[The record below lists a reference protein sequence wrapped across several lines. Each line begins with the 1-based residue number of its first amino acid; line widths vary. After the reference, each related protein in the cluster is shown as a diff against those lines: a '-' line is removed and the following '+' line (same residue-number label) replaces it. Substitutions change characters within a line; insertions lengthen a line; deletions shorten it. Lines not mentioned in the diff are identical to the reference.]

1 MATGPASHAAIDAS
15 HLPTAL
21 RLKFQLSN
29 WFSPLDLASEQLNG
43 GGPSTRHKA
52 STALESFKRIG
63 MPVLAAVLGLACL
76 ATVGFLVKVYL
87 DYHYLVC
94 KQPLKLV
101 PLQQVCDG
109 QADCLQGEDE
119 ANCPQ
124 WVPEGPPAGARV
136 SRDRSILQVLNR
148 NTGAWSCICHDHF
161 SLVLAK
167 AACEQ
172 MGYRSTPT
180 FQAVK
185 AGAGQPLPPREV
197 TLSNGSLQ
205 MSEPG
210 RKCLSG
216 SVVSLFCSSKC
227 HDAVC
232 TLRARRPSCRSRSLF
247 PAQPHA
253 LCCGRESL
261 ALAQALAL
269 PEDCGE
275 SVRTPRVLGG
285 SPAAIEAWPWQV
297 SLQYRKEHI
306 CGGSIIGPSWVLTA
320 AHCFKNNPIVQS
332 WRVKAGSDL
341 LSGAA
346 TLAVE
351 KVFLAKVTPASPK
364 DNDIALVKL
373 RSPLHVSDSSKP
385 ICLPYF
391 DEELVPG
398 TSLRVIGWGYTQE
411 HGKLSETLQQ
421 AEVKLIDNESCNLA
435 AYHGEVTEKML
446 CAGLPQGGVDT
457 CQGDSGGPL
466 LYSGRHWQVVGIV
479 SWGQGCGNPSTPGV
493 YTSVRAYLNWIYAV
507 RRVSAILL
515 TPLQQ
520 RARLLR
526 HAGFGGRWGGV
537 EAPLMALH
545 GGEPRRRS
553 AASPQ
558 GRLRGWGRGA
568 AASQPPPA
576 LRRS

>member
-1 MATGPASHAAIDAS
+1 MPQSLEELLRPGPWDRSQEEPLAPYYPGHAR
-15 HLPTAL
+15 PRPMVT
-21 RLKFQLSN
+21 QE
-29 WFSPLDLASEQLNG
+29 DLASERPNG
-43 GGPSTRHKA
+43 RGASTRRKTT
-52 STALESFKRIG
+52 TALESFKRIG
-63 MPVLAAVLGLACL
+63 IPVLAAVLSLACL
-76 ATVGFLVKVYL
+76 AMVGFLVKVYL
-87 DYHYLVC
+87 DYHYFFC

-109 QADCLQGEDE
+109 QMDCLQGEDE
-119 ANCPQ
+119 ATCPQ

-136 SRDRSILQVLNR
+136 SKDRSILQVLNR

-161 SLVLAK
+161 NLVLAK

-172 MGYRSTPT
+172 MGYRSIPT
-180 FQAVK
+180 FRAAEV
-185 AGAGQPLPPREV
+185 GAGQPLPPREV
-197 TLSNGSLQ
+197 VLSNGSLWLP
-205 MSEPG
+205 EPG

-216 SVVSLFCSSKC
+216 SVVSLFCSK
-227 HDAVC
+227 
-232 TLRARRPSCRSRSLF
+232 
-247 PAQPHA
+247 
-253 LCCGRESL
+253 
-261 ALAQALAL
+261 
-269 PEDCGE
+269 DCGE

-306 CGGSIIGPSWVLTA
+306 CGGSIIDPSWVLTA

-341 LSGAA
+341 LSGTA

-351 KVFLAKVTPASPK
+351 KVFLAEVMPASSK

-373 RSPLHVSDSSKP
+373 RSPLRVSDSSKP

-398 TSLRVIGWGYTQE
+398 TSLWVIGWGYTQE

-421 AEVKLIDNESCNLA
+421 AEVKLIDKESCNLA

-466 LYSGRHWQVVGIV
+466 LYSGGHWQVVGIV
-479 SWGQGCGNPSTPGV
+479 SWGQGCGTPSTPGV

-507 RRVSAILL
+507 RRSEL
-515 TPLQQ
+515 
-520 RARLLR
+520 
-526 HAGFGGRWGGV
+526 
-537 EAPLMALH
+537 
-545 GGEPRRRS
+545 
-553 AASPQ
+553 
-558 GRLRGWGRGA
+558 
-568 AASQPPPA
+568 
-576 LRRS
+576 